1 MNVIKRN
8 AWVLL
13 RPLCLSAFF
22 AIILSESLVDAK
34 ANDRTSRYQP
44 LSTQQVQ
51 ESIEQLRAF
60 ENSDLKD
67 KIFELSK
74 AREERRK
81 GNPIPESLAKSEL
94 TAADLEH
101 QYRMTAKEKEIYWK
115 KRTESHEAHVRAS
128 IRDKAGENLGPE
140 MSTKVSRVE
149 NGKYKVYAD
158 FINDQ
163 SFPEKY
169 VRRRVFKI
177 NGTKDFADKWRDV
190 IFNYYFGE
198 NYKNNKPEL
207 VVVNDLVIMNFIVSG
222 SDELEQILKDKLVRS
237 LRHAGTPF
245 VVPEYTEIQ
254 R

>member
-13 RPLCLSAFF
+13 RSLCLSACLV
-22 AIILSESLVDAK
+22 IILSESLVDAK
-34 ANDRTSRYQP
+34 ARDTVYSYQS
-44 LSTQQVQ
+44 LEAHEIQ
-51 ESIEQLRAF
+51 ESIEQLREF
-60 ENSDLKD
+60 ENSDLKE
-67 KIFELSK
+67 KVFELSK

-81 GNPIPESLAKSEL
+81 ENPIPESLAEREL
-94 TAADLEH
+94 TAADIEH
-101 QYRMTAKEKEIYWK
+101 RERMTAEEKKIYWE
-115 KRTESHEAHVRAS
+115 KRTKSHGAHVRAL
-128 IRDKAGENLGPE
+128 IRDEAGENLGPE

-207 VVVNDLVIMNFIVSG
+207 VAVNDVVIMNFIVSG

-245 VVPEYTEIQ
+245 VVPEYTEF
-254 R
+254 RR